1 MSLRYEFFFFFF
13 FFIPIG
19 LLILLMGKPHFLSI
33 RVLPLHLVGLELQG
47 WGVTMLV
54 SIPRVPLRFTLGYV
68 EVGLLARILPAETVH
83 VHAVSRG
90 LWRRGILRFSH
101 FSECEKMLYD

>member
-1 MSLRYEFFFFFF
+1 
-13 FFIPIG
+13 
-19 LLILLMGKPHFLSI
+19 MGKPHFLSI